1 MFAAQIVA
9 IWYLLIISG
18 SYLTTDTGAY
28 FNDVEVIENSFHAK
42 WDENSSR
49 RWNMGKKFIKRS

>member
-1 MFAAQIVA
+1 MIAAQIVA
-9 IWYLLIISG
+9 IWYLLILTG

-42 WDENSSR
+42 WDENPPDDG
-49 RWNMGKKFIKRS
+49 NGGKVH